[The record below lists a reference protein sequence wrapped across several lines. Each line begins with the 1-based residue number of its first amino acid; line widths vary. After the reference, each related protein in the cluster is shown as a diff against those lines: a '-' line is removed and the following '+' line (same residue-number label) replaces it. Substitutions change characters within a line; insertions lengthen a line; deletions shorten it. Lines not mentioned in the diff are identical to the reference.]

1 MATETTHPP
10 FLLSPLVDVSS
21 MFGVLACGLRDVEEV
36 VKVERQCDIVGG
48 DQPSIEWLLD
58 AELASAD
65 SLSWRLRLSWSGE
78 SWVIEADTCC
88 MTAGA
93 PAVEQELAPTPSEP
107 GELESDLLA
116 AAAGLVRARPC
127 GARGW

>member
-1 MATETTHPP
+1 
-10 FLLSPLVDVSS
+10 
-21 MFGVLACGLRDVEEV
+21 MFGVLACDLRGAEEV

-48 DQPSIEWLLD
+48 DQPSIEWLLG
-58 AELASAD
+58 AELSSAD

-78 SWVIEADTCC
+78 SWVIEADTCR
-88 MTAGA
+88 MTAGT

-116 AAAGLVRARPC
+116 AAAGLVHARPY
-127 GARGW
+127 GARGC